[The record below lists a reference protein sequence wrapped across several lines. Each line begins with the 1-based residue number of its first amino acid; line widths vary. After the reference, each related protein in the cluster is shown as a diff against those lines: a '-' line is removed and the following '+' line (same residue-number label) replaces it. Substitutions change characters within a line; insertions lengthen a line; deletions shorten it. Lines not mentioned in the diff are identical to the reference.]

1 MRDER
6 RRVGEPAGGKMTKGQ
21 MNLQDSFLNQARR
34 DNISVTV
41 QLSDGSRLKGK
52 VKGFDNFI
60 IILENE
66 TGQQMIY
73 KHSVSSI
80 IPEKSISSVFNHS
93 GRTNSK

>member
-1 MRDER
+1 M
-6 RRVGEPAGGKMTKGQ
+6 

-34 DNISVTV
+34 ENILVTV
-41 QLSDGSRLKGK
+41 YLSDGSKLKGK

-66 TGQQMIY
+66 NEQQMVY

-80 IPEKSISSVFNHS
+80 VPEKPIPNVFNHPT
-93 GRTNSK
+93 RANLK